1 MEANKSILIFLI
13 FLSSSLYAQAGSL
26 NLLKTGGT
34 LQVYNIEDIQ
44 KITFE
49 GLSEVSNISAIPQEF
64 ILYQNYPNPFNPVT
78 KIKYYIAKESKVKLT
93 IFDTLGRELIVIS
106 EGIKAAGTYETLFD
120 ASHFTS
126 GIYFYKLAADDYSEI
141 KKLVLCR

>member
-1 MEANKSILIFLI
+1 MAANKSILIFLI
-13 FLSSSLYAQAGSL
+13 FLSSNLFAQAGSL

-34 LQVYNIEDIQ
+34 LKVYNIEDIQ

-49 GLSEVSNISAIPQEF
+49 GVSEVSPRSVSPQEF

-78 KIKYYIAKESKVKLT
+78 KIRYYIAKESNVRLT
-93 IFDTLGRELIVIS
+93 IFDTLGQELITIS
-106 EGIKAAGTYETLFD
+106 EGIKTAGTYETIFD

-126 GIYFYKLAADDYSEI
+126 GIYFYRLTTDDFSEI